1 MVFSYASCMSN
12 LPGPGCARFS
22 EGLSNLFKV
31 TELISGRTGT
41 LTQVCLSK
49 VDACYH
55 GMLIGSL
62 LSAVNVEIRECL
74 EIHLL

>member
-12 LPGPGCARFS
+12 LPGLECAGFS

-62 LSAVNVEIRECL
+62 LSAINLEIQECL